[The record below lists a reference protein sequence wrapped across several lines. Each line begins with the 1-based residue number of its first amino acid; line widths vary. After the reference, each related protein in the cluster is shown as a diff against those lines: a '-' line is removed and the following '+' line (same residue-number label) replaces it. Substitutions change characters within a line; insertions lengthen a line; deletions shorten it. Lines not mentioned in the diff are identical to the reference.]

1 MVNTAVT
8 TALNA
13 YASCLRCFLLI
24 LNCMYLVF
32 GLFTIGV
39 ALVCIQLNDQYMNY
53 LGNKDYVGQY
63 STAIVLILGRG
74 VVAVFLSLVGCCG
87 VIFKYTSA
95 LVTCAAIMG
104 GLLVTE
110 HRSEVEIWNLFVN

>member
-1 MVNTAVT
+1 
-8 TALNA
+8 
-13 YASCLRCFLLI
+13 
-24 LNCMYLVF
+24 MYLVF

-53 LGNKDYVGQY
+53 L
-63 STAIVLILGRG
+63 ILGRG
-74 VVAVFLSLVGCCG
+74 VVAVFLSLVGCYG

-104 GLLVTE
+104 SLLVTE